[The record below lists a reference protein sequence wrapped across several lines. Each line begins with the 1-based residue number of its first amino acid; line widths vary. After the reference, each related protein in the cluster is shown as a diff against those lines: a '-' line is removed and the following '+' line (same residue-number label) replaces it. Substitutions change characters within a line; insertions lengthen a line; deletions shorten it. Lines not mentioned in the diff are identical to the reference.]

1 MLAGPNWLTFFQG
14 TLEYPEAKIGLK
26 IGNIFYKNRN
36 FIFQNRNFLCFKI
49 PRARRAFHPVI
60 IITFKASFMSS
71 SLSLQNLV
79 YTVEAAGRKL
89 LVIHLITG
97 GCSVGFIYFIHF
109 PFYSNPKVI
118 SSRVKISMRIFPI
131 TS

>member
-1 MLAGPNWLTFFQG
+1 MEISFT
-14 TLEYPEAKIGLK
+14 KIGILFFK
-26 IGNIFYKNRN
+26 IEIFYVSK
-36 FIFQNRNFLCFKI
+36 FHGH
-49 PRARRAFHPVI
+49 RRAFHPVI

-71 SLSLQNLV
+71 SFSLQNLV

-131 TS
+131 TSLKLKLKTSSKIYMSRDKKSV